1 MYKKN
6 KEHPDNG
13 VGYESVENLSLK
25 KEGLM
30 ARIRNFI
37 LVSAALMSVTY
48 IMDFPR
54 QVFAQGEIPQWSQRS
69 RDTDNPGQRR
79 MKRVTQEEREA
90 AAARMKAAYPAMET
104 RITEIREGLKGAQQA
119 RLTELK
125 DKTALE
131 ASLRG
136 VNTNSKTTQGGAR

>member
-1 MYKKN
+1 MT
-6 KEHPDNG
+6 
-13 VGYESVENLSLK
+13 
-25 KEGLM
+25 
-30 ARIRNFI
+30 RIRNFI
-37 LVSAALMSVTY
+37 LVSAALISVTY
-48 IMDFPR
+48 IMDFPG
-54 QVFAQGEIPQWSQRS
+54 QVFAQVEKPQWSQRN
-69 RDTDNPGQRR
+69 RDTDNPGQRK

-104 RITEIREGLKGAQQA
+104 RITEIREGLKRAQQT

-125 DKTALE
+125 DKAALE